1 VDELLKKYTEKI
13 LGPGKHEETAWI
25 EKLLLQFLLEYVE
38 SKESKKD
45 GEK

>member
-25 EKLLLQFLLEYVE
+25 EKLLLQFLLGYVE
-38 SKESKKD
+38 LKESKKE
-45 GEK
+45 GKK